1 MITCVFTSYHVLSCL
16 ITSYHV
22 LSRLIMS
29 YHVLSRLIMS
39 YHGFHM
45 LSCDNMCFLLCF
57 WLSSHQ
63 PLNFVAFQPPLF
75 CFMAVQP
82 PHNSSLQGFLWLFSH
97 HFFPMLTKLTL
108 GCPSQKNL
116 PRKMGEAPVVE
127 INLGVLPSKNF
138 SRRPSV

>member
-57 WLSSHQ
+57 WLSSHHH
-63 PLNFVAFQPPLF
+63 LNFVAFQPPLF

-82 PHNSSLQGFLWLFSH
+82 PHNSSLQGFLWLSSH
-97 HFFPMLTKLTL
+97 HFFPVLTKLTL

-116 PRKMGEAPVVE
+116 PKKMGEAPVVE